1 MSFLD
6 FFSTHPKNQLSARA
20 VQWMLANLDGVQT
33 EILQFVEPGR
43 EISIAT
49 APFILNVMAEF
60 RDDRLA
66 IVYGKGSGHAF
77 LRVSALRDAKN
88 ASRTIGKR
96 TAITV

>member
-1 MSFLD
+1 
-6 FFSTHPKNQLSARA
+6 
-20 VQWMLANLDGVQT
+20 MLANLDGVQT

-43 EISIAT
+43 EISIAS

-77 LRVSALRDAKN
+77 LRVSALRDARI
-88 ASRTIGKR
+88 ASRSIDGFTSLVRALGKLWYTTKQIGYFR
-96 TAITV
+96 VY